1 MTLEKAYLESESGDK
16 IEFQFNPEKITFSQ
30 KSEVEA
36 TDAEDATGTPKQ
48 TFKKRCPRSV
58 SISDLRFDTYE
69 TGESV
74 VEKYLYK
81 FINALEYDSTK
92 ERPLTYSFNWG
103 NNQYIQSCFIT
114 DLSFDI
120 TRFLADGTPV
130 QAVISSL
137 SLEEIEGVSSSGST
151 NPFGRG
157 STSNRSV

>member
-1 MTLEKAYLESESGDK
+1 MKLEKAYLESEKGAK

-36 TDAEDATGTPKQ
+36 TDSEDKTGTPKQ

-81 FINALEYDSTK
+81 FINALEYDSSK
-92 ERPLTYSFNWG
+92 DRPLTYSFNWG
-103 NNQYIQSCFIT
+103 NNQYIQRCFIT

-130 QAVISSL
+130 QAIISSL
-137 SLEEIEGVSSSGST
+137 SLEEVEGVESTGST

-157 STSNRSV
+157 STPNR